1 MLAVGWETK
10 MDDNGDIELFEAS
23 IDANKT
29 HDEIISVQEKHG
41 GFLDLIP
48 TGLFVHQR
56 HAIIFANSEAST
68 IFHLPAQYLI
78 GMHFLDFIP
87 EEYSKEA
94 KLAFNNCFDHQ
105 MAIRDHEFC
114 LYEDGREVQV
124 IQVSMSP
131 LFWDGLEVINIVF
144 TDITRLKQNEDALK
158 KAKQAAEEATKIKSE
173 FLANM
178 SHEIRTP
185 MNAIIGLS
193 HLVMK
198 TDLTAR
204 QADYLTKIS
213 SASKSLLGII
223 NDILDFSKIE
233 AGKLDL
239 ETIDFDLSGL
249 IDELSS
255 SLSFA
260 AHEKNVELLFDIS
273 PVVPTR
279 LVGDPLRLRQ
289 ILLNLAGNA
298 VKFTEIGEVIISV
311 QVIEANDTAATL
323 SFCIRDSG
331 IGMTEEQMARLF
343 QSFSQADMSTT
354 RRFGGTGLGLAISN
368 RLAALMGGSLSVTS
382 QPGKGS
388 RFTFQGRFGRQ
399 PARDDPQVLVSEAL
413 AHRRILVID
422 DNDAARKHIADIL
435 APYVKSIDLAAGGED
450 SRVLLEAAFARGCP
464 FDLVI
469 VDWVKPGMEG
479 GGTIQQI
486 SRDPKSADTAILIM
500 ASAFHQ
506 DEAMAEAASFGV
518 K

>member
-1 MLAVGWETK
+1 M
-10 MDDNGDIELFEAS
+10 
-23 IDANKT
+23 
-29 HDEIISVQEKHG
+29 
-41 GFLDLIP
+41 
-48 TGLFVHQR
+48 
-56 HAIIFANSEAST
+56 
-68 IFHLPAQYLI
+68 
-78 GMHFLDFIP
+78 
-87 EEYSKEA
+87 
-94 KLAFNNCFDHQ
+94 
-105 MAIRDHEFC
+105 
-114 LYEDGREVQV
+114 
-124 IQVSMSP
+124 
-131 LFWDGLEVINIVF
+131 
-144 TDITRLKQNEDALK
+144 
-158 KAKQAAEEATKIKSE
+158 
-173 FLANM
+173 
-178 SHEIRTP
+178 
-185 MNAIIGLS
+185 
-193 HLVMK
+193 
-198 TDLTAR
+198 
-204 QADYLTKIS
+204 
-213 SASKSLLGII
+213 
-223 NDILDFSKIE
+223 
-233 AGKLDL
+233 
-239 ETIDFDLSGL
+239 
-249 IDELSS
+249 
-255 SLSFA
+255 
-260 AHEKNVELLFDIS
+260 
-273 PVVPTR
+273 
-279 LVGDPLRLRQ
+279 
-289 ILLNLAGNA
+289 LNLAGNA